1 MGKHDY
7 TKYANQQVE
16 PEELQNG
23 VEEAVAEPEEKT
35 VEVHGKVVDCQ
46 KLNVRMEP
54 YADAEIICTI
64 DCGTEVVVDE
74 QESTEDFYKIYT
86 AAGIE
91 GYCMKRFILTY
102 IL

>member
-23 VEEAVAEPEEKT
+23 VEEVVEPEPV
-35 VEVHGKVVDCQ
+35 VETHGKVVECA

-54 YADAEIICTI
+54 EATSEIVCTI
-64 DCGTEVVVDE
+64 DCDTEVVIDE
-74 QESTEDFYKIYT
+74 KESTEDFYKIYT

-102 IL
+102 VL